1 MKDWKQPLKIPV
13 SALFLIG
20 MCPVLA
26 GCDSFWDGLLLGAA
40 TVAVFALTGAILY
53 LLRSVVTGGARL
65 AALLITASGL
75 AGIAVLLAEAYFP
88 AQYDAVGLY
97 IPLTALQCVG
107 LDRVLSD
114 AETPAA
120 LSKLARPACY
130 YVLTL
135 AALGLLRE
143 FLGAGT
149 LFGVQILPSDM
160 EALAFF
166 RTVPGAF
173 LTLAFLAMC
182 AKGAGL
188 LREEAPQ

>member
-20 MCPVLA
+20 MCPALA

-40 TVAVFALTGAILY
+40 TVAVFALTGVILY
-53 LLRSVVTGGARL
+53 LLRGVVDGAARTVTL
-65 AALLITASGL
+65 WLTASAL
-75 AGIAVLLAEAYFP
+75 AGIAALLAEAYFP
-88 AQYDAVGLY
+88 AQYDAIGLY
-97 IPLTALQCVG
+97 VPLTALQCVG
-107 LDRVLSD
+107 LDRILSD
-114 AETPAA
+114 AESPAA
-120 LSKLARPACY
+120 LSKLARPGAL

-149 LFGVQILPSDM
+149 LFGAQVLPSGM